1 VADLRI
7 DLDGLESADVQLGRV
22 ERAFEH
28 SDSIAAGVADLVGH
42 SGLAG
47 KLSEFSNA
55 WDLHRDD
62 MLTGV
67 RAVRKT
73 VRKVHDEFAAVD
85 RELASNLN
93 GDGS

>member
-1 VADLRI
+1 
-7 DLDGLESADVQLGRV
+7 
-22 ERAFEH
+22 
-28 SDSIAAGVADLVGH
+28 
-42 SGLAG
+42 
-47 KLSEFSNA
+47 
-55 WDLHRDD
+55 